1 MAFSPKRANLI
12 ACLERDASN
21 IIIWDIQTNMRQQ
34 VSSNTSVIIRV
45 SHTAGADD
53 FVEIP
58 KQLQTGFSSAIGST
72 GAIANSTDEQEW
84 LTLGK
89 TRKSK
94 YIHLLSKKIIMHV
107 TIMFCFHSNA
117 VRCVL
122 A

>member
-1 MAFSPKRANLI
+1 
-12 ACLERDASN
+12 
-21 IIIWDIQTNMRQQ
+21 MRQQ
-34 VSSNTSVIIRV
+34 VSSNTSDIIRV

-58 KQLQTGFSSAIGST
+58 KQLPGFSSAIGST

-107 TIMFCFHSNA
+107 TIMFSVA
-117 VRCVL
+117 YL
-122 A
+122 LY